1 MDMTWLTNPGFVF
14 GIYVGIYAGI
24 VGSLRTTWLRML
36 GLVIGLFV
44 LPIISFMIHD
54 NSTALLATYPNRGL
68 FIPGGLIGTLIGAL
82 FYWLFFVKTKPKFTN
97 DKPESEEEIEVEM

>member
-36 GLVIGLFV
+36 GFFGGMFIIPLVSFLIRDEGL
-44 LPIISFMIHD
+44 M
-54 NSTALLATYPNRGL
+54 LLSTYPNRGL
-68 FIPGGLIGTLIGAL
+68 FIPGGLTGVLLGVL
-82 FYWLFFVKTKPKFTN
+82 VYWLLFIKMKPKFTN
-97 DKPESEEEIEVEM
+97 DEPESEEESEDEA